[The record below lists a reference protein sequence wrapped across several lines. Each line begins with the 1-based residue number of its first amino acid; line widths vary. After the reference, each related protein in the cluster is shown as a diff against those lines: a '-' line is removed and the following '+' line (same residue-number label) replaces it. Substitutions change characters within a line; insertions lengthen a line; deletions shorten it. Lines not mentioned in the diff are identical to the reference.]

1 MSVKKQKSQVRD
13 VVATIQNKDLS
24 ALLKTKKYVL
34 EIHES
39 KKIEWMNLR
48 DQLDV
53 LEDIIGMIEETE
65 QKEKL

>member
-1 MSVKKQKSQVRD
+1 MSIKKQKPVLRD
-13 VVATIQNKDLS
+13 VLVTVKNEDLS

-39 KKIEWMNLR
+39 KKIEWMNLK